1 MSARWQL
8 TIACCLLALDVRQNG
23 YVVPLQLLP
32 ASDTL
37 ESRFALLEGGAGGVD
52 DELLKLKTNMLA
64 GAPAK
69 TLRLSDT
76 LSESGYINIPV
87 R

>member
-1 MSARWQL
+1 M
-8 TIACCLLALDVRQNG
+8 
-23 YVVPLQLLP
+23 PLQLLP

-37 ESRFALLEGGAGGVD
+37 ESKFAMLEGGSGGVD
-52 DELLKLKTNMLA
+52 DELLKLKTSMLA
-64 GAPAK
+64 GGLASAK

>member
-1 MSARWQL
+1 M
-8 TIACCLLALDVRQNG
+8 
-23 YVVPLQLLP
+23 
-32 ASDTL
+32 
-37 ESRFALLEGGAGGVD
+37 LEGGSGGID

-64 GAPAK
+64 GATAK

>member
-1 MSARWQL
+1 MQM
-8 TIACCLLALDVRQNG
+8 
-23 YVVPLQLLP
+23 LP
-32 ASDTL
+32 ASDSL
-37 ESRFALLEGGAGGVD
+37 ESRFAMLEGGSGGVD

-64 GAPAK
+64 GAAAK

>member
-1 MSARWQL
+1 M
-8 TIACCLLALDVRQNG
+8 
-23 YVVPLQLLP
+23 LP
-32 ASDTL
+32 ASDAL
-37 ESRFALLEGGAGGVD
+37 ESRFLMLEGGAGGID
-52 DELLKLKTNMLA
+52 DELLKLKSNMLA

-76 LSESGYINIPV
+76 MSESGYINIPV

>member
-1 MSARWQL
+1 MN
-8 TIACCLLALDVRQNG
+8 CHVVLA
-23 YVVPLQLLP
+23 QLLP

-37 ESRFALLEGGAGGVD
+37 ESRFAMLEGGAGGID
-52 DELLKLKTNMLA
+52 DELVKLKTNMLA
-64 GAPAK
+64 GASAK